1 MRRSCKFVAY
11 VLVVFQIISFTCIS
25 ATALGDFDI
34 NKSCNLTISYMYEDK
49 PIVGASFDVFRIAD
63 ITTDKTITLVDD
75 FKNSGVELNGLD
87 NKEFSDAAKILE
99 GKIGNAKPINTL
111 KTDSEGNAVTSE
123 LLAGVYLII
132 GKPVDMYNFTHYT
145 MPQLVIL
152 PYENTLENCWDYA
165 VTLNVKSVPSG
176 IEEEPLELTVV
187 KRWDDKGYE
196 EMRPTEITVHLLLNG
211 EKYETVKLSE
221 KNKWQYKWTDLS
233 PIGKWTV
240 TEEVPANYV
249 LEITETETGFELRN
263 SRKDIEQ
270 TGQLWWPVPILL
282 VAGGAMILLGVTL
295 RRSRNNEA

>member
-1 MRRSCKFVAY
+1 MKKSCKFVAY
-11 VLVVFQIISFTCIS
+11 VLAVLQIISLACIS
-25 ATALGDFDI
+25 ATALEAFDV
-34 NKSCNLTISYMYEDK
+34 NKECSLTVSYMYEK
-49 PIVGASFDVFRIAD
+49 QPIVGASFDMYKVAD
-63 ITTDKTITLVDD
+63 ISTDKIITLVDE
-75 FKNSGVELNGLD
+75 FKNCGVQLNGLD
-87 NKEFSDAAKILE
+87 NEGFNEAAKALE
-99 GKIGNAKPINTL
+99 EAIGNTKPICTIQ
-111 KTDSEGNAVTSE
+111 TDSNGSAVADE
-123 LLAGVYLII
+123 LFSGVYLII
-132 GKPVDMYNFTHYT
+132 GKPIDMYNYTHYT

-152 PYENTLENCWDYA
+152 PYENTVENQWDYA
-165 VTLNVKSVPSG
+165 VTLNVKSVPVS
-176 IEEEPLELTVV
+176 IDEEPLELTVV
-187 KRWDDKGYE
+187 KKWNDKGYE

-211 EKYETVKLSE
+211 EKHETVKLSE

-249 LEITETETGFELRN
+249 LETTQTETGFELLN